1 MATKRIEQILI
12 PLALTRE
19 GEIAIEQGVKFHEV
33 FGSRL
38 IIMNIIPRN
47 RPLIRLTRNETPGK
61 TLEKAHNRLEE
72 FVSKFFNGEIPPWVN
87 LQVRCGRLIPTII
100 EASKDFSSQLII
112 IKKSKRIIGSFAAF
126 RRNNADKLIGQSFC
140 PVLTIS
146 ENFTH
151 EGIREIVMPVDITK
165 KTDDKVRWA
174 IFLAKSFNA
183 RVTIISVLDINIETR
198 TSLAYRKAVTM
209 EEQLQSEKIDCDVLV
224 ITDTSGHH
232 YESFLNQV
240 SKVNPD
246 LIIIMTHEESLLF
259 GEYIGAFAREVI
271 HRAQQPVF
279 NVVPRVGTL
288 FDVFDEEDILIQ
300 DEEN

>member
-1 MATKRIEQILI
+1 MTTKRIEQILI

-19 GEIAIEQGVKFHEV
+19 GEIAMEQGMKFHEV
-33 FGSRL
+33 FGSKL

-72 FVSKFFNGEIPPWVN
+72 FVRKFFNGEIPPFVN

-100 EASKDFSSQLII
+100 DASKDFSSQLII

-198 TSLAYRKAVTM
+198 TSLAYRKAVSI
-209 EEQLQSEKIDCDVLV
+209 EEQLQSEKIDCDVLL
-224 ITDTSGHH
+224 ITETSGYH

-271 HRAQQPVF
+271 HRAEQPVF

-288 FDVFDEEDILIQ
+288 FDVFDEEDIKINE
-300 DEEN
+300 EEN

>member
-19 GEIAIEQGVKFHEV
+19 GEIAIEQAVKFHEV

-47 RPLIRLTRNETPGK
+47 RPLIRLARSEQSVT
-61 TLEKAHNRLEE
+61 TLEKAHHRLEE
-72 FVSKFFNGEIPPWVN
+72 FVKKFFNGEIPSYVN
-87 LQVRCGRLIPTII
+87 LQVRCGGLIPTII

-112 IKKSKRIIGSFAAF
+112 IKKSKRIIGKFAAF
-126 RRNNADKLIGQSFC
+126 RRNNADKLIGQAFC

-151 EGIREIVMPVDITK
+151 EGIREIVMPVDISK

-209 EEQLQSEKIDCDVLV
+209 EEQLKSENIDCDVLV
-224 ITDTSGHH
+224 ITDTTGHH
-232 YESFLNQV
+232 YESFLRQV
-240 SKVNPD
+240 SKVKPD

-271 HRAQQPVF
+271 HRAEQPVF

-288 FDVFDEEDILIQ
+288 FDVFDEEDILVSE
-300 DEEN
+300 DEN